1 MGETT
6 DGIHIN
12 RRAVLA
18 AAAATGVVAACGGES
33 DSGPAD
39 GGTGGT
45 GSTDSGGAT
54 GSGEAVATVSE
65 VPVGGG
71 SINSQARVVVTQP
84 EAGDYRAFS
93 SVCPHQGCQ
102 VSEVADNVITCRCHG
117 SRFSAETGDVEAGPA
132 RTGLSPVSIAVEG
145 DEIVVS

>member
-1 MGETT
+1 MGEST
-6 DGIHIN
+6 DGIQIN

-18 AAAATGVVAACGGES
+18 AAAATGLVAACGADAGS
-33 DSGPAD
+33 GGADSGS
-39 GGTGGT
+39 GGT
-45 GSTDSGGAT
+45 GSTDGGAAT
-54 GSGEAVATVSE
+54 GAGETVATASE

-71 SINSQARVVVTQP
+71 TINSQAQVVVTQP
-84 EAGDYRAFS
+84 EQGDYRAFS

-132 RTGLSPVSIAVEG
+132 RTGLAPVSISVEG
-145 DEIVVS
+145 DDIVVS